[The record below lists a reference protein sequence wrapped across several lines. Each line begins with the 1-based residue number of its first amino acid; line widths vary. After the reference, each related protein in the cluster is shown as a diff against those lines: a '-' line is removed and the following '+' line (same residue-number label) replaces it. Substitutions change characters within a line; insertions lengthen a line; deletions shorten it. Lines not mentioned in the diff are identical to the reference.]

1 MGAAL
6 ITLLVLLLLAVI
18 GLTLVLLRLVR
29 AGGLGVRARADTV
42 TEVRSPHDGDA
53 SPVGRPGGD
62 TRPASPSPPDSPVS
76 RRDTDTAVPASEGVP
91 DPAVE
96 APATTGSVG
105 PGSISPAS
113 GTAGPGVSGP
123 ESSTVTG
130 PELGGSEPAG
140 SGSGGAGLAG
150 AKGAESEATS
160 SEPAGPEQGG
170 PERPGSAQLGSK
182 QASSEQTGA
191 EHGGPGTPESGKVAS
206 AGSGQAG
213 SGEQTGAD
221 PTPAGTATAPK
232 VPTLPSAPTAS
243 GRSAD
248 LGSASPAPEGTA
260 SGTDGHAATAADMPE
275 PETSASAAGI
285 GGAGSVGAGG
295 DGTRREPASA
305 GADPGSVGAAAVGAA
320 RVELAQISS
329 MVADLRR
336 EARDVEEEAER
347 IRRRAEQDAAE
358 QTERVRREA
367 EQIRR
372 HAEEAAEAIRERAV
386 ADAELRASRAEA
398 AARDAIHAERE
409 QIRAE
414 LDEDLRTQ
422 RTELR
427 GWDSRLT
434 QREQRVTDQS
444 ASVEERLRRL
454 ETREAELAVREAGLD
469 SRESDLGELE
479 EARRRELE
487 RVAGLTSAEAR
498 TELVKVVED
507 QARLDAAVRVRD
519 IEARAEEEAE
529 DRARRIVTLAIQRV
543 ASDQTAESV
552 VSVLHL
558 PSDEMKGRI
567 IGREGRN
574 IRAFE
579 SVTGVNVLIDDT
591 PEAVLLSCF
600 DPVRRE
606 MGRITLAALVSDG
619 RIHPHRIEEEYARAE
634 REVAAKCVRAGEDAL
649 IDVGIA
655 EMHPELINLL
665 GRLRYRTSY
674 GQNVLAHLV
683 ESAHLAGIMAAEL
696 RLPPAIAKRG
706 TLLHDLGKA
715 LTHEVEGSHAIVGA
729 EIARRYGEHEDVVH
743 AIEAHHNEVEPRSI
757 GAVLTQAADQISG
770 GRPGARR
777 DSLESYVKRLERIE
791 QIAAERPGVEKVFA
805 MQAGREV
812 RVMVVPELV
821 DDVAAHLLARD
832 VAKQIE
838 DELTYPGQIRVTVV
852 RETRAVGMA
861 R

>member
-6 ITLLVLLLLAVI
+6 VTLLVLLILAVG

-29 AGGLGVRARADTV
+29 AGGLGVTSGDAGETARQAHIPDTRTAT
-42 TEVRSPHDGDA
+42 TEVGAEAVLDPPRP
-53 SPVGRPGGD
+53 PVAAVGALPGSLQAAV
-62 TRPASPSPPDSPVS
+62 PPPDSERSDPAAAAQLVEGS
-76 RRDTDTAVPASEGVP
+76 PAGQGGPPGTITELADSITPAPGVPADEVAG
-91 DPAVE
+91 DAV
-96 APATTGSVG
+96 
-105 PGSISPAS
+105 
-113 GTAGPGVSGP
+113 AGDAV
-123 ESSTVTG
+123 
-130 PELGGSEPAG
+130 A
-140 SGSGGAGLAG
+140 GGAGPV
-150 AKGAESEATS
+150 T
-160 SEPAGPEQGG
+160 
-170 PERPGSAQLGSK
+170 
-182 QASSEQTGA
+182 
-191 EHGGPGTPESGKVAS
+191 
-206 AGSGQAG
+206 
-213 SGEQTGAD
+213 
-221 PTPAGTATAPK
+221 
-232 VPTLPSAPTAS
+232 
-243 GRSAD
+243 
-248 LGSASPAPEGTA
+248 
-260 SGTDGHAATAADMPE
+260 ATAADP
-275 PETSASAAGI
+275 
-285 GGAGSVGAGG
+285 
-295 DGTRREPASA
+295 
-305 GADPGSVGAAAVGAA
+305 GAAAGAEAEPSPESAAVVPVAEVDESSGGVPAAGAA
-320 RVELAQISS
+320 DPATQPPDPPVAGAGTAVVVDDRAAQASRSELAEIS
-329 MVADLRR
+329 ARLAELRR
-336 EARDVEEEAER
+336 QAREAEEDTER
-347 IRRRAEQDAAE
+347 ARRRADQDAAE
-358 QTERVRREA
+358 QAARVDREA
-367 EQIRR
+367 AQIRR
-372 HAEEAAEAIRERAV
+372 HAEEAAEAIRARAV
-386 ADAELRASRAEA
+386 ADAELRASKAEA
-398 AARDAIHAERE
+398 QAREAVRVERE
-409 QIRAE
+409 QVRAE
-414 LDEDLRTQ
+414 LAENLRTE
-422 RTELR
+422 RAELR
-427 GWDSRLT
+427 SWDSRLA
-434 QREQRVTDQS
+434 QREQRLADQTT
-444 ASVEERLRRL
+444 SVEERIHRL
-454 ETREAELAVREAGLD
+454 ESREGELAAREAGLD
-469 SRESDLGELE
+469 ARDTDLAGLE
-479 EARRRELE
+479 THWRRELE
-487 RVAGLTSAEAR
+487 RAAGMTATEAR
-498 TELVKVVED
+498 SELVKVVED

-519 IEARAEEEAE
+519 IENRAEEEAE
-529 DRARRIVTLAIQRV
+529 ERARRIVTLAIQRV
-543 ASDQTAESV
+543 ASEQTAESV

-606 MGRITLAALVSDG
+606 TARITLAALVSDG

-634 REVAAKCVRAGEDAL
+634 REVLAKCVRAGEDAL

-655 EMHPELINLL
+655 EMHPELITLL

-791 QIAAERPGVEKVFA
+791 QIAGERPGVEKVFA

-812 RVMVVPELV
+812 RVMVVPEQV
-821 DDVAAHLLARD
+821 DDVAAHMLARD
-832 VAKQIE
+832 VARQIE

-852 RETRAVGMA
+852 RETRAIGLA